1 MLRRLFAGQQTSILS
16 AAFVIAAMVAASRVL
31 GLIRNRLLTDR
42 FSAIDLDP
50 YFAAFRIPN
59 FIFEVLVIGT
69 VSVAFIP
76 VFTSFISRHKK
87 QEAYELASSAISI
100 ALVGA
105 GVFSLIFLIFTP
117 VIVKLIAPGF
127 SSDKHELM
135 TSFVRLL
142 IIFQVF
148 PLVVGNFL
156 TGIMQSFKRFLVPAL
171 APVVYNVGIIIGIL
185 FLTPVAGLYAPVYGV
200 ILGAFLFMLIHLPF
214 LSGVGYQYK
223 PRLDFKSAGIKK
235 IGKLML
241 PRTIAVAVSQ
251 IDATIDVMLSSVIGA
266 GSVTIFTL
274 AQQLQL
280 VPIGLF
286 SMPIAQAALP
296 TLSEYV
302 AQGKLERFKE
312 SFLTSLHQIWFLV
325 MPASVFLMVMNVP
338 VVRLV
343 YGADQFDWPSTSL
356 TGDTLTYFAISL
368 FAQGAIQ
375 ILSRAFFALQDSKT
389 PVVFAIASILFNS
402 ILSIIFVL
410 GMKVD
415 VSALGLSTS
424 IASILHAGILLYALD
439 KRVGGFDRRRLI
451 IPFIKITAAAV
462 LMGIILR
469 LALELQE
476 DLIFDTTRTLS
487 LIMLTGVASS
497 IGLFTYIFF
506 AWFFNIEEVILFYRF
521 AKKLTRVKDILFESS
536 REVSNERPT

>member
-127 SSDKHELM
+127 SSEKHELM

-497 IGLFTYIFF
+497 LGLFTYLFL

>member
-148 PLVVGNFL
+148 PLVVWNFL

-497 IGLFTYIFF
+497 LGLFTYLFL

>member
-497 IGLFTYIFF
+497 LGLFTYLFL